1 MKADKSKFQ
10 QLHHIETK
18 LFLLLITKQY
28 MYINWHWL
36 KFIPQT
42 NILSA

>member
-1 MKADKSKFQ
+1 MKANKSKFQ
-10 QLHHIETK
+10 PLHHIETK
-18 LFLLLITKQY
+18 SFLLLITKQY

-42 NILSA
+42 NILSV